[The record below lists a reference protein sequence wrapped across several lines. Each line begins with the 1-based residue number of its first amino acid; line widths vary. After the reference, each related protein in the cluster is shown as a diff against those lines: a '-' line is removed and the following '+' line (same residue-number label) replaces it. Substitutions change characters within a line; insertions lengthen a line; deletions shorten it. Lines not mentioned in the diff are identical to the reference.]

1 MASEQDKIYNLIES
15 WLDGELS
22 PNEAT
27 AFEKRLK
34 NDPELQSLA
43 EAHRQARVTIDNW
56 AIDKNLASVKE
67 WNQEYD
73 EKVREER
80 LRKIF
85 FGVAIL
91 LLSAV
96 FAFWYFPSGTTIE
109 QPSKKTTQDSLIDE
123 ENEAILDEVF
133 PKKEQEKKQEPTIPV
148 IPPKPPET
156 KPTEVKYAFKENTID
171 SFKQVFIDNFETMG
185 SDAEEDLQKG
195 MESFLKGELQDA
207 KNHLKNIS
215 DSDGRAYTD
224 ANALLAIIEYDNGN
238 FANAAEKF
246 SIYDS
251 RKIGNE
257 KTDWLLL
264 QFLYKDYKNNQEVF
278 WTHLNSILEEEDHKF
293 YLQTL
298 EFKKRL
304 EFNGVVSPKN

>member
-73 EKVREER
+73 EKVRKER

-91 LLSAV
+91 SSALI
-96 FAFWYFPSGTTIE
+96 FAFWYFSGNPTIKE
-109 QPSKKTTQDSLIDE
+109 PSKQPAQENIIDE
-123 ENEAILDEVF
+123 SIEPTLEEVL
-133 PKKEQEKKQEPTIPV
+133 PNKEKEKKKKSAIPV
-148 IPPKPPET
+148 IPPKPPKT
-156 KPTEVKYAFKENTID
+156 KSTKIIYAFKENTID

-278 WTHLNSILEEEDHKF
+278 WTHLNSILEDEDHKF

-304 EFNGVVSPKN
+304 ELNGVVSPKN